1 MRRVRVL
8 AAAVFVA
15 ACNVNPATDQPAG
28 HYGLGRAATPSD
40 IASRD
45 IDVGPDGAG
54 LPPGRGSAS
63 EGAAIFATKCAVCH
77 GERGEGRLSIYPALI
92 GRDPRAEQF
101 VFGQQAGLTRTIGN
115 YWPNATT
122 VFDYV
127 RRAMPQPAPGS
138 LTNDE
143 VYALTAY
150 LLAANQVIASDATL
164 DSASLSRVTM
174 PYASRFVRDDR
185 RGGRDIR

>member
-1 MRRVRVL
+1 VRVVIAL
-8 AAAVFVA
+8 VFVA
-15 ACNVNPATDQPAG
+15 ACKAGSANEQAPGHYRLGQPAT
-28 HYGLGRAATPSD
+28 AAE

-45 IDVGPDGAG
+45 VDVGPDGAG

-63 EGAAIFATKCAVCH
+63 EGATIYMAKCAVCH
-77 GERGEGRLSIYPALI
+77 GERGEGKPPAYPALI

-101 VFGQQAGLTRTIGN
+101 VFGRQTGLTRTIGN

-127 RRAMPQPAPGS
+127 RRAMPQPSPGS

-150 LLAANQVIASDATL
+150 LLAANQVIASDMTL
-164 DSASLSRVTM
+164 DSASLGRVKM
-174 PYASRFVRDDR
+174 PYASRFVRDNR
-185 RGGRDIR
+185 RGGREIR

>member
-1 MRRVRVL
+1 MRRLRIV

-15 ACNVNPATDQPAG
+15 ACKTRSVSDRPAG
-28 HYGLGRAATPSD
+28 HYGLGQPATAAE

-45 IDVGPDGAG
+45 VDVGPDGAG

-63 EGAAIFATKCAVCH
+63 EGAAIFATRCAVCH
-77 GERGEGRLSIYPALI
+77 GERGEGKPPMYPALI

-164 DSASLSRVTM
+164 DSASLSRVKM
-174 PYASRFVRDDR
+174 PYASRFGRDNL
-185 RGGRDIR
+185 RGGREIR

>member
-1 MRRVRVL
+1 MRWGRIG
-8 AAAVFVA
+8 AAAVFLA
-15 ACNVNPATDQPAG
+15 ACNTRSVSDRPPG
-28 HYGLGRAATPSD
+28 HYGLGQAATAAE

-45 IDVGPDGAG
+45 VDVGPDGAG
-54 LPPGRGSAS
+54 LPAGRGSAS

-77 GERGEGRLSIYPALI
+77 GEHGEGKPPTYPALI

-164 DSASLSRVTM
+164 DSTALRRVKM
-174 PYASRFVRDDR
+174 PYASRFVRDNR
-185 RGGRDIR
+185 RGGREIR

>member
-1 MRRVRVL
+1 MRGVRIW
-8 AAAVFVA
+8 AAAVLVA
-15 ACNVNPATDQPAG
+15 ACRGNSVSDQPAG
-28 HYGLGRAATPSD
+28 HFGLGQPATPAE

-45 IDVGPDGAG
+45 VDVGPDGAG
-54 LPPGRGSAS
+54 LPAGRGSAS
-63 EGAAIFATKCAVCH
+63 EGAAIFAAKCAVCH
-77 GERGEGRLSIYPALI
+77 GEHGEGRLPMHPALI
-92 GRDPRAEQF
+92 GRDPRAENF

-127 RRAMPQPAPGS
+127 RRAMPQSAPGS

-150 LLAANQVIASDATL
+150 LLAANQVIASDAML
-164 DSASLSRVTM
+164 DSASLGRVKM

-185 RGGRDIR
+185 RGGKEIK